1 MHNNNVH
8 TYIYAEYLCNIYLS
22 TYLSIHKNVYA
33 SANVVCV
40 CMCVCTHM
48 TNIHIDV
55 CVCVCIYIHDQYMY
69 IPVCVCVCVC
79 VRVCLR
85 VYSEEEW
92 AKCKDLIARHDVCAH
107 EQPNHLFRL
116 GWIRV

>member
-1 MHNNNVH
+1 
-8 TYIYAEYLCNIYLS
+8 
-22 TYLSIHKNVYA
+22 
-33 SANVVCV
+33 
-40 CMCVCTHM
+40 
-48 TNIHIDV
+48 
-55 CVCVCIYIHDQYMY
+55 MY